1 MSRSPAALAWLLPLC
16 CLSLAC
22 SGSNNLQKPTASFR
36 PPAVRDVTPEGFTV
50 DFNLDLHNPNA
61 VALPL
66 TRTDYKVAL
75 AGVEVFDD
83 SANPG
88 GSIPANGS
96 LPVKLPVRLSF
107 EKLLKAEQAIRASG
121 GTIPVEFDGAIDFS
135 GGNQQ
140 LAGLGLGDSLR
151 LPVHYEGNLPVSELL
166 RDPMVLLRSPAAQ
179 KLFGRGL
186 QGIFNR

>member
-22 SGSNNLQKPTASFR
+22 SGANLKKPTASFR
-36 PPAVRDVTPEGFTV
+36 QPGVRDVTAEGFTV

-66 TRTDYKVAL
+66 AKTDYKVAL

-83 SANPG
+83 SAKPG
-88 GSIPANGS
+88 GSVPANGS

-107 EKLLKAEQAIRASG
+107 DKLLKAEQAIRASG
-121 GTIPVEFDGAIDFS
+121 GNIPVEFDGAIDFS
-135 GGNQQ
+135 GGNRQ

-166 RDPMVLLRSPAAQ
+166 RDPTVLLTSPAAR
-179 KLFGRGL
+179 KLFGSAL
-186 QGIFNR
+186 PGIFNR